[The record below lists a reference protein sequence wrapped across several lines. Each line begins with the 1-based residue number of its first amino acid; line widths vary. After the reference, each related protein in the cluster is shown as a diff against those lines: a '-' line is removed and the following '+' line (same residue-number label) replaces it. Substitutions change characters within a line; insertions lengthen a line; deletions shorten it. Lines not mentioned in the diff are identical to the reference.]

1 MSARNSIDLESDSRS
16 IIGTRVF
23 DAPRDLV
30 FAAFADPKHLGQ
42 WWGPDGF
49 TTTTHAFDFRPG
61 GVWRF
66 VMHGPD
72 GRDYQNRITFD
83 EIVRPERL
91 VYRHNGGDGVEPVR
105 FTQRLTFKDIGSG
118 RTQLVWHGTFPT
130 AEVRARVI
138 KDYGADKGLAQTM
151 ARLGDYLTTL
161 AAQGAQP

>member
-1 MSARNSIDLESDSRS
+1 MSARNSLDLDRDPRS
-16 IIGTRVF
+16 IIGTREF

-30 FAAFADPKHLGQ
+30 FAAFTDPKHLSQ

-83 EIVRPERL
+83 EIVAPERL
-91 VYRHNGGDGVEPVR
+91 AYRHGGGDDVEPVQ
-105 FTQRLTFKDIGSG
+105 FSQTLTFENIGNGKTRLT
-118 RTQLVWHGTFPT
+118 WHGTFPSA
-130 AEVRARVI
+130 AERDRVI
-138 KDYGADKGLAQTM
+138 KEYGADKGLVQTM
-151 ARLGDYLTTL
+151 ARLADYVAT
-161 AAQGAQP
+161 QVS